1 MKKFTRKITEIIVHC
16 TATLAGRDL
25 HVADIDRYHRNRG
38 FECIGYHYLIT
49 IDGHIEQGRLSEFHG
64 AHCLGHND
72 RSISVAYVGGIDT
85 AGNPADTRTV
95 EQSIALKQLLSDLLV
110 RYPDAEIHGH
120 REFAA
125 KACPCF
131 DARKEYR
138 NLKTAE
144 P

>member
-1 MKKFTRKITEIIVHC
+1 MKKFTGKITEIIVHC
-16 TATLAGRDL
+16 TATPVGRDL

-49 IDGHIEQGRLSEFHG
+49 IDGYIEQGRSSEFQG
-64 AHCLGHND
+64 AHCIGHND
-72 RSISVAYVGGIDT
+72 RSISVAYVGGIDA
-85 AGNPADTRTV
+85 AGNPADTRTAG
-95 EQSIALKQLLSDLLV
+95 QSIALKRLLSDLTA

-131 DARKEYR
+131 DARNEYS
-138 NLKTAE
+138 NLKTAGR
-144 P
+144 